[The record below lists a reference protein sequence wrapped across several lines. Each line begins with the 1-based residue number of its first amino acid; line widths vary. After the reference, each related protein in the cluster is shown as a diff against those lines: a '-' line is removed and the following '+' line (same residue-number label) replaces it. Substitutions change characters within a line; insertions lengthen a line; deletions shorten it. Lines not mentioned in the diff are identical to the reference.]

1 MKGRK
6 IYQLLILFSEEDREH
21 FSLFMESPYHNV
33 SKTLNL
39 FWTQWRDKVLTSEA
53 GAEMEVEE
61 FVEGTSLKATRFDK
75 LCSQLFTKAKEFLS
89 LRAFEARDVLG
100 ELMFSRAVLERDSE
114 LETSLYWAKKTEGF
128 LKKLPTSPEKA
139 LAQLYHQLQTTEAK
153 IADRKHPPKFAED
166 FSNMLNNLDFFG
178 QVKELQLTVAAENI
192 RQIFQQKG
200 KAQEEFLPGRIE
212 NLLEHTPENLL
223 ARIYHYILRL
233 KVGRE
238 PEASLKE
245 LLAIM
250 ETSASSL
257 DLEIQQ
263 EAYGFALNYCIRQLN
278 FGKNEFLGPT
288 VDLHIQLLNTGHI
301 LEDGKISPQNFKN
314 VVVLACRAGRLEWAE
329 DFIEAWSDK
338 LTDDHDGMAKIYNRA
353 ILVYH
358 LGLFGKAIE
367 YLKEV
372 IQRGS
377 HDVFYGMDARMYLW
391 RAYFE
396 YRHRLTPSQVD
407 EMFKLYDAVRLYID
421 RHKKISASH
430 KVTYRNFVRL
440 FKRFLHL
447 LSDQGL
453 GSSRQDLVDF
463 QVELQ
468 GTDKVTNRAW
478 FEEKVEETIASL

>member
-39 FWTQWRDKVLTSEA
+39 FWVQWRDKVLTSEA

-89 LRAFEARDVLG
+89 LRAFQNNNVLS
-100 ELMFSRAVLERDSE
+100 EILFSRAVLERDNE

-128 LKKLPTSPEKA
+128 LKKQPESPEKA
-139 LAQLYHQLQTTEAK
+139 LAQLYHQVQVTEAK
-153 IADRKHPPKFAED
+153 IADRKHPPDFAKD
-166 FSNMLNNLDFFG
+166 FVTMLENLDLFG

-192 RQIFQQKG
+192 SQIFQQKG
-200 KAQEEFLPGRIE
+200 KAQEELLPERIDS
-212 NLLEHTPENLL
+212 LIHKLPEKILP
-223 ARIYHYILRL
+223 RIYFYTLCL
-233 KVGRE
+233 KVGHN
-238 PEASLKE
+238 PEESLNQ
-245 LLAIM
+245 LLDLL
-250 ETSASSL
+250 ETSGKNL
-257 DLEIQQ
+257 DPDIHN
-263 EAYGFALNYCIRQLN
+263 EAYWFALNYCIRKLN
-278 FGKNEFLGPT
+278 SGNNKYLAIT
-288 VDLHIQLLNTGHI
+288 VDLHIQLLNNGLM
-301 LEDGKISPQNFKN
+301 LEDDKLSPQIFKN
-314 VVVLACRAGRLEWAE
+314 MVVLACRDGRLEWAE
-329 DFIEAWSDK
+329 DFIESWADK
-338 LTDDHDGMAKIYNRA
+338 LSDDHDGLARIYNRA

-372 IQRGS
+372 IQKGS

-396 YRHRLTPSQVD
+396 YRHRLTPTQVD

-421 RHKKISASH
+421 RNKKISASH

-453 GSSRQDLVDF
+453 GSNRQDLVEF
-463 QVELQ
+463 QAELK

-478 FEEKVEETIASL
+478 FEEKVEEALASA

>member
-1 MKGRK
+1 
-6 IYQLLILFSEEDREH
+6 
-21 FSLFMESPYHNV
+21 MESPYHNV

-212 NLLEHTPENLL
+212 NLLEHRICASNPFLNVKSPSPPYCNL
-223 ARIYHYILRL
+223 APCAPDFEHSPDSCRQ
-233 KVGRE
+233 
-238 PEASLKE
+238 
-245 LLAIM
+245 
-250 ETSASSL
+250 T
-257 DLEIQQ
+257 
-263 EAYGFALNYCIRQLN
+263 YCAESN
-278 FGKNEFLGPT
+278 A
-288 VDLHIQLLNTGHI
+288 
-301 LEDGKISPQNFKN
+301 DGKRVHQT
-314 VVVLACRAGRLEWAE
+314 L
-329 DFIEAWSDK
+329 
-338 LTDDHDGMAKIYNRA
+338 
-353 ILVYH
+353 
-358 LGLFGKAIE
+358 
-367 YLKEV
+367 
-372 IQRGS
+372 
-377 HDVFYGMDARMYLW
+377 
-391 RAYFE
+391 
-396 YRHRLTPSQVD
+396 
-407 EMFKLYDAVRLYID
+407 
-421 RHKKISASH
+421 
-430 KVTYRNFVRL
+430 
-440 FKRFLHL
+440 
-447 LSDQGL
+447 
-453 GSSRQDLVDF
+453 
-463 QVELQ
+463 
-468 GTDKVTNRAW
+468 
-478 FEEKVEETIASL
+478 